1 MKKNIL
7 SEYSQSPYIVIGLE
21 STDNS
26 VLTNFNNKNSN
37 EIKYIFNNIDDC
49 EHFITKHQN
58 NEKMILIIS
67 IHISGDESAKLQK
80 NSQLDAIYSYYRFDD
95 SNGEFI
101 CIYKKVEE
109 GKCSKTFRV
118 LFENLWFLL
127 GVVFVIIFAYLF
139 PNLGASNGPFHTQ
152 YTIKMGCVFLIFLL
166 SSLSLPLKHLAMDV
180 LNYRL
185 HLCTQFYSLIFV
197 SFFVFGFALIL
208 AKASINDVLI
218 TGMILMGCM
227 PTANS
232 INVSIF
238 YIIVYEKL
246 FLLLIRS

>member
-7 SEYSQSPYIVIGLE
+7 SEYSESPYIVIGLE
-21 STDNS
+21 STGNH
-26 VLTNFNNKNSN
+26 VLTNFNDKNAN
-37 EIKYIFNNIDDC
+37 EIKYIFNNTDDC
-49 EHFITKHQN
+49 ENFIAKHQN
-58 NEKMILIIS
+58 NEKIILIIS
-67 IHISGDESAKLQK
+67 SHISGDESAKLQK
-80 NSQLDAIYSYYRFDD
+80 HSQLDAIYSYYHFDD

-109 GKCSKTFRV
+109 GKCSNTFRG
-118 LFENLWFLL
+118 LLENLWFLL
-127 GVVFVIIFAYLF
+127 GVIFAIIFAYLC
-139 PNLGASNGPFHTQ
+139 PNLGASNGPLHTQ

-166 SSLSLPLKHLAMDV
+166 SSLSLPLKNLLMDV

-185 HLCTQFYSLIFV
+185 HLCTQFYSFFFI

-218 TGMILMGCM
+218 TGMVLMGCM

-238 YIIVYEKL
+238 T
-246 FLLLIRS
+246 